1 MLATLIPT
9 VMMTALGIVLLAVG
23 SESLNLN
30 LVAGVLLVAF
40 CTTSLT
46 GYILGSIFV
55 SRGASLAR
63 VQNDFVSLVSHELR
77 TPLTSIRMFIETLRD
92 DRVQEPTQRKKCL
105 DLLTQEVARLEGL
118 VTRVIELS
126 RIETGRRV
134 FDRERVRLVEVI
146 ADAKATLDAVTIAS
160 PVKLRIEVDDQME
173 VVGDRSTLSLALA
186 NLLINAYKYS
196 SEPRQIEIRVR
207 AFGDRDVE
215 ISVRDNGTGIPRE
228 EQERIFGQFERGQG
242 ALDHRT
248 PGSGLGLAIV
258 RAIVKVHRG
267 KLELDSKPGRGS
279 EFRIRLRRKTTG
291 GE

>member
-9 VMMTALGIVLLAVG
+9 VLMTALGIVLLAVG

-92 DRVQEPTQRKKCL
+92 DRVQEPVERRKCL
-105 DLLTQEVARLEGL
+105 DLLSQEVARLDGL
-118 VTRVIELS
+118 VTRMIELS

-134 FDRERVRLVEVI
+134 FDRLPVRVADVVS
-146 ADAKATLDAVTIAS
+146 DAKATLDAAS
-160 PVKLRIEVDDQME
+160 LAAPVELDTEVDERLE

-186 NLLINAYKYS
+186 NLLLNAYKYTS
-196 SEPRQIEIRVR
+196 DPKQIGVYVR
-207 AFGDRDVE
+207 AHGDREVG
-215 ISVRDNGTGIPRE
+215 ISVRDNGPGIPRE
-228 EQERIFGQFERGQG
+228 EQRQIFEQFERGRS

-258 RAIVKVHRG
+258 RAIVKAHNG
-267 KLELDSKPGRGS
+267 KLELHSKPGRGS
-279 EFRIRLRRKTTG
+279 EFRIRLRRRSTV